1 MKNIAE
7 MLRNVKRHTLV
18 LLDEIGSGTEPNE
31 GAGLAIAIMET
42 MYQKGALV
50 VATTHYG
57 EIKRFAQEHDDF
69 VPAAMAF
76 DRENI
81 NAQISI
87 ENW

>member
-42 MYQKGALV
+42 MYQKGL
-50 VATTHYG
+50 G
-57 EIKRFAQEHDDF
+57 SCND
-69 VPAAMAF
+69 PL
-76 DRENI
+76 
-81 NAQISI
+81 
-87 ENW
+87 W